1 MPNSLLAIEHFDIIH
16 SGNKL
21 TNGDLLGR
29 TIAENASLKTV
40 DLSWN
45 LFRGIDGV
53 KLIKGLQESVNI
65 TKLDLR

>member
-1 MPNSLLAIEHFDIIH
+1 MYFSGFFDISQ
-16 SGNKL
+16 SGNKF